1 MHPRGPPLLLAVP
14 ARGRLRF
21 RLPHRAAALP
31 SRTESASD
39 MNTTSFKTFSAKPA
53 GVPGGIE
60 QKWYVVDA
68 ENEVVG
74 RLAARIATILR
85 GKHKPEY
92 TPHVDT
98 GDFIVVVNA
107 DKVRFTGKKETDK
120 QYFRHT
126 GYMGHERFTPFAT
139 MIAKHP
145 ERVIEKAVFGMLP
158 KTTLART
165 QIRKKLR
172 VFGGAEHP
180 HTAQQPTP
188 LTFSNLEAK

>member
-1 MHPRGPPLLLAVP
+1 
-14 ARGRLRF
+14 
-21 RLPHRAAALP
+21 
-31 SRTESASD
+31 

-120 QYFRHT
+120 TYFRHS
-126 GYMGHERFTPFAT
+126 GYPGGVTLRTPKEVRQKNPTFIMENAVKGMLPHT
-139 MIAKHP
+139 KLGRQMIAKLNVYAGP
-145 ERVIEKAVFGMLP
+145 D
-158 KTTLART
+158 
-165 QIRKKLR
+165 
-172 VFGGAEHP
+172 HP
-180 HTAQQPTP
+180 HAAQQPEA
-188 LTFSNLEAK
+188 LTF